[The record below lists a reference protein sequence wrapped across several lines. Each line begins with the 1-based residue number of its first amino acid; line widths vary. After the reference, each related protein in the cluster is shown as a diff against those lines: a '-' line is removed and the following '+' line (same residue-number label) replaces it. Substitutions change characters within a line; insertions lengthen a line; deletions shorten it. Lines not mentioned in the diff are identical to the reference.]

1 VSAIVVSE
9 TVRVPES
16 AITVR
21 ATRASGPGG
30 QHVNKV
36 ATKIDLRVELAA
48 IEGLS
53 EAARRRL
60 HGLVAHRLDA
70 DGRLVVTSQLT
81 RTQSLNVEDARAK
94 VRELIAAAL
103 VRPTPRRTT
112 RPTRTSREQR
122 IAGRSSAALSSAC
135 APVPVTG
142 RDNLTPAQGVTVPP
156 ILAERGRPP
165 VGRPESRVQCSG
177 KTTPLPPQDGV
188 GSRDQER
195 LPNPD
200 RSERPRQPA
209 SPGSR
214 DASP

>member
-1 VSAIVVSE
+1 MTAIVVSE

-21 ATRASGPGG
+21 AARASGPGG

-36 ATKIDLRVELAA
+36 ATKIDLRVDLGS

-81 RTQSLNVEDARAK
+81 RRQSLNVEDARAK
-94 VRELIAAAL
+94 VRELIAAVLA
-103 VRPTPRRTT
+103 RPTPRRAT

-122 IAGRSSAALSSAC
+122 IAGKKQR
-135 APVPVTG
+135 
-142 RDNLTPAQGVTVPP
+142 GVV
-156 ILAERGRPP
+156 
-165 VGRPESRVQCSG
+165 
-177 KTTPLPPQDGV
+177 K
-188 GSRDQER
+188 R
-195 LPNPD
+195 L
-200 RSERPRQPA
+200 RA
-209 SPGSR
+209 SPGDWS
-214 DASP
+214 